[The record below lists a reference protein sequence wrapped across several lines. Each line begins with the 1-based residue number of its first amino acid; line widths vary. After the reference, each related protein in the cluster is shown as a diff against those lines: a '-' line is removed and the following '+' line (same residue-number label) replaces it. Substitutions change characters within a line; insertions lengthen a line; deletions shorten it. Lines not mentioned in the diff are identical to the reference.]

1 MRNLVTLFLAVGMVM
16 ISIKANKHYSLEQTK
31 NVENQIYNLN
41 VSIDSIQLFKDEMV
55 GFYLD
60 SPDVLIKIIN
70 SDQYQMFQTEQ
81 DSIQNI
87 ITQLN
92 LSN

>member
-1 MRNLVTLFLAVGMVM
+1 MKNLVTLFLAVGMVM
-16 ISIKANKHYSLEQTK
+16 ILIKANKHYSLEQTQ

-60 SPDVLIKIIN
+60 SPNVLIEIIN
-70 SDQYQMFQTEQ
+70 SGEYQMYQTEQ

-87 ITQLN
+87 INRLAPQD
-92 LSN
+92 